1 MTAYQN
7 CKVDEAV
14 QSMTGSDDDG
24 YGFHIR
30 SGGNRP
36 IVTLMFATQED
47 AEQARGEIARAMEKA
62 VEITPHG

>member
-14 QSMTGSDDDG
+14 QRMTGSDDDG

-30 SGGNRP
+30 SGGNLP
-36 IVTLMFATQED
+36 VVTLMFATQED
-47 AEQARGEIARAMEKA
+47 AEQARGEIARVVEKA
-62 VEITPHG
+62 IEVTSHG

>member
-7 CKVDEAV
+7 CKVDQAV
-14 QSMTGSDDDG
+14 QRMTGSDDDG

-47 AEQARGEIARAMEKA
+47 AEQARGEIARTIEKA
-62 VEITPHG
+62 VEITSHG